1 MLFFTHIIY
10 PIMKQHFNHLLS
22 LINSLPDFDTT
33 RSYSQLNSILSEYTK
48 TLDAVNSYN
57 DIYKRDTNV
66 YYNDISEIRDNIQR
80 SLSAS
85 SPNQKNIAFNEARK
99 ALKSNIEALATLV
112 KPQEEFAE
120 AVI

>member
-1 MLFFTHIIY
+1 
-10 PIMKQHFNHLLS
+10 MKEHFNHLLS
-22 LINSLPDFDTT
+22 LINSLPEFDSS

-48 TLDAVNSYN
+48 TLNAVNSYN
-57 DIYKRDTNV
+57 DNYKRDTNV
-66 YYNDISEIRDNIQR
+66 YYNDISEIRDNIQT

-85 SPNQKNIAFNEARK
+85 SPIQKNIAFNDARK

-120 AVI
+120 AAI